1 VGKVRLLLDT
11 HVLIWWLGNA
21 AELSPRL
28 RSAVADPAN
37 DIFVSSVSAF
47 EITTKFRIGKLPS
60 AALLAMDVPGHVE
73 RAGFLELPLAS
84 AHAAR
89 AGLLSHAHRD
99 PFDRLL
105 AAQAL
110 VEGLRI
116 ASVDKVFDQLM
127 VERIE

>member
-1 VGKVRLLLDT
+1 MRLLLDT

-21 AELSPRL
+21 AELTRRL
-28 RSAVADPAN
+28 RSAIADPVN
-37 DIFVSSVSAF
+37 DILVSSVSAF
-47 EITTKFRIGKLPS
+47 EITTKFRLGKLPS
-60 AALLAMDVPGHVE
+60 AALLATDVPGHVE
-73 RAGFLELPLAS
+73 RAGFQELPLTAR
-84 AHAAR
+84 HAAR
-89 AGLLSHAHRD
+89 AGLLPHPHRD

-110 VEGLRI
+110 VEGLPL